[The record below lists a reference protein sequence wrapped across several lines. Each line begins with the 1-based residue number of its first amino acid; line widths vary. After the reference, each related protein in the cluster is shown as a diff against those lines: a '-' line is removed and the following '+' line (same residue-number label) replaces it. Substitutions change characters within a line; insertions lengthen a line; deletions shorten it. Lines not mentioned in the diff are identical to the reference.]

1 MAINKL
7 LMKLMNS
14 SSVFGGKVMVLSGDF
29 RQTLPIIEGVNSEIM
44 IADISLL
51 RCDLFIKNFRRMQLR
66 VNMRV
71 SAKDDEFKIW
81 LLRVGSGVEES

>member
-1 MAINKL
+1 
-7 LMKLMNS
+7 
-14 SSVFGGKVMVLSGDF
+14 MVLLGDF

-71 SAKDDEFKIW
+71 SAPDHDFKIW